1 MTANGGIHVV
11 AGNNVNGYGIGSGYK
26 GTKSG
31 TITLGWTDE
40 DDFIYFSSI
49 ADVENIRFAAGK
61 NFFYVENNANV
72 VAIIDNIE
80 NKTLHPYLEKVDF
93 ENVSIRG
100 IKPYYPYT
108 GNNIDIE
115 YDVVD
120 AGGNKLT
127 INDDYTAEFSQ
138 TPINGKGDY
147 TLTVTA
153 ASGSN
158 FTGSKSLTFHVVD
171 YISVTAETTT
181 MTADYGLSYRVDD
194 NVTVDERITINGD
207 VMLFLDKDKTLNAS
221 KGVELSAGNKLTIEG
236 RGVLQASGE
245 DSKAGIGAR
254 NVGMLVVNGNVLAK
268 GGNNAAGIG
277 GSSNNTSGGTIII
290 NSGEIVAKGGLGAAG
305 IGGGL
310 VGPCGT
316 VSINGGK
323 IVAEG
328 GIYGDLISS
337 GIGPGDYGQKSG
349 TVTLGWTTENDRVFA
364 NNFNNVENLQFA
376 KGKRFYMTYG
386 DSIVVATPENING
399 KTLTP
404 LTDQNQI
411 RKEFISGIE
420 QEYVYSDEII
430 KIPYVVENMLGR
442 TLVEGVD
449 YTVALKRWSCD
460 ETWKDTT
467 VVAYTGDYYLEFTGM
482 GNYEGTAKIPFSVI
496 PHVIGVYAVV
506 TIEEDQDGKH
516 AIIDGESKDRRT
528 VEIDDNIDVK
538 DVKFSRTF
546 TIGKYS
552 TIVLPFDILPEMVN
566 GANFYKIDSVRK
578 ENGMWKTVR
587 ISKVDGKIVANTP
600 YLLRP
605 SAKTLSFNG
614 PLILNT
620 SVKRPYEFEKDGV
633 KWEFRGT
640 YHYFDFAN
648 DSTHLIGTTYGFA
661 AKDQADGLKVGDFRW
676 TSDKSYILPMR
687 AYLVCNEVDGNKA
700 SKNKPQVRF
709 APRMSSMST
718 LPESLEVEIVDE
730 DGGTT
735 VIGTLDSRTGEIRLN
750 SRSADRWFDLQGRVL
765 NGKPV
770 VKGKYLHNGKV
781 EIIK

>member
-1 MTANGGIHVV
+1 MKNLKFLAMLLFAALASSAWAAEITIEAYGQAISDSTTWTDCT
-11 AGNNVNGYGIGSGYK
+11 VNITGSGTVTYSK
-26 GTKSG
+26 RIVISG
-31 TITLGWTDE
+31 
-40 DDFIYFSSI
+40 S
-49 ADVENIRFAAGK
+49 V
-61 NFFYVENNANV
+61 
-72 VAIIDNIE
+72 
-80 NKTLHPYLEKVDF
+80 
-93 ENVSIRG
+93 
-100 IKPYYPYT
+100 
-108 GNNIDIE
+108 
-115 YDVVD
+115 
-120 AGGNKLT
+120 T
-127 INDDYTAEFSQ
+127 INLGVGT
-138 TPINGKGDY
+138 
-147 TLTVTA
+147 TLV
-153 ASGSN
+153 ASSG
-158 FTGSKSLTFHVVD
+158 
-171 YISVTAETTT
+171 IE
-181 MTADYGLSYRVDD
+181 
-194 NVTVDERITINGD
+194 VDE
-207 VMLFLDKDKTLNAS
+207 
-221 KGVELSAGNKLTIEG
+221 GNELTIEG
-236 RGVLQASGE
+236 DGALNAIVADNFYAAIGRGFH
-245 DSKAGIGAR
+245 
-254 NVGMLVVNGNVLAK
+254 GNTP
-268 GGNNAAGIG
+268 G
-277 GSSNNTSGGTIII
+277 TSGII
-290 NSGEIVAKGGLGAAG
+290 NINGGIITATGGKFAAG
-305 IGGGL
+305 IGGGDT
-310 VGPCGT
+310 GAGGT
-316 VSINGGK
+316 ININGGT
-323 IVAEG
+323 IVATG
-328 GIYGDLISS
+328 GYLAAGIGGGVYGAGGVINISGGQVTAISDDRAS
-337 GIGPGDYGQKSG
+337 GIGPGYKGGISG
-349 TVTLGWTTENDRVFA
+349 TVTLGWTNNDDFIYA
-364 NNFNNVENLQFA
+364 TNYDNVEKLTLDDE
-376 KGKRFYMTYG
+376 FYFVDNG
-386 DSIVVATPENING
+386 EHVIATTANING

-578 ENGMWKTVR
+578 ENGVWKTVR

-709 APRMSSMST
+709 APRMSAT

-735 VIGTLDSRTGEIRLN
+735 VIGMLDSRTGEIRLN
-750 SRSADRWFDLQGRVL
+750 SRSAGRWFDLQGRVL

-781 EIIK
+781 EVIK

>member
-236 RGVLQASGE
+236 RGILQASGE